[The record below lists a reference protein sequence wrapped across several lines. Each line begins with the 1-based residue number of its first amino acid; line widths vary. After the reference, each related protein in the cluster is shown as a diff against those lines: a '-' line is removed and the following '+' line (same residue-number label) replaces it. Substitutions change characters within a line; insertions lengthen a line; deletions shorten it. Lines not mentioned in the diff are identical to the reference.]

1 MYNALRQAVAE
12 DSTFQATYPNVD
24 IGVVLDSWI
33 QNPGSPVVNVDVNM
47 NTGLI
52 SITQVKFYKKT
63 QKASCCTCIHS
74 TYPFNLSQFQFYP
87 FQDQKVA
94 SNPNLISSYLLKHQ
108 LNNSF
113 RHNVELIKIQRYK

>member
-1 MYNALRQAVAE
+1 MQDYLFFSAYDIGYPVDMYNALRQAVAE

-63 QKASCCTCIHS
+63 QS
-74 TYPFNLSQFQFYP
+74 
-87 FQDQKVA
+87 
-94 SNPNLISSYLLKHQ
+94 
-108 LNNSF
+108 
-113 RHNVELIKIQRYK
+113 